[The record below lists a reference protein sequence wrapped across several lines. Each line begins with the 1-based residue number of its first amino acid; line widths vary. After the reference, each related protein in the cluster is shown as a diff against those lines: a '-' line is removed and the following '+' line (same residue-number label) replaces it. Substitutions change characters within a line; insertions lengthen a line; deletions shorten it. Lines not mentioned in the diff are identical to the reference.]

1 MATTLNH
8 DTEGG
13 CLTCRAPCPR
23 SVCRLSLPGP
33 RRKALKRMAAMLEEA
48 GFEIGGR
55 IPLSDLARERL
66 GVEAGAVEV
75 LHFNHPL
82 LLLQCLFADGDPAL
96 LFPLVAIVR
105 SGGDSTEVCICSAWP
120 ERGVMTGLSEHLA
133 NQTKERLLLVVE
145 EMTRTTPGTH

>member
-23 SVCRLSLPGP
+23 SLCRLSLRGP
-33 RRKALKRMAAMLEEA
+33 RRKALKRLAAMLEEA
-48 GFEIGGR
+48 GFEIGER

-66 GVEAGAVEV
+66 GVEAAAVEV
-75 LHFNHPL
+75 LHLNHPL

-105 SGGDSTEVCICSAWP
+105 PGADSTEVCICSAWSQGGI
-120 ERGVMTGLSEHLA
+120 RMTELSEQLA
-133 NQTKERLLLVVE
+133 IQTKERLLLAAE
-145 EMTRTTPGTH
+145 DMMG

>member
-13 CLTCRAPCPR
+13 CLTCRAPCLR
-23 SVCRLSLPGP
+23 SVCRLSLPVP

-48 GFEIGGR
+48 GFEISER
-55 IPLSDLARERL
+55 IPLSELARERL
-66 GVEAGAVEV
+66 GVEAAAIEV
-75 LHFNHPL
+75 LHLNHPL

-96 LFPLVAIVR
+96 LFPLIAIVWSR
-105 SGGDSTEVCICSAWP
+105 GDSTEVCICSAWA
-120 ERGVMTGLSEHLA
+120 ERGVMRGLSEQLA
-133 NQTKERLLLVVE
+133 NQTKERLLLVAE

>member
-1 MATTLNH
+1 
-8 DTEGG
+8 
-13 CLTCRAPCPR
+13 
-23 SVCRLSLPGP
+23 
-33 RRKALKRMAAMLEEA
+33 MAAMLEEA